1 MDNEEIL
8 NEGIQ
13 VAATQIPPTPTNV
26 TTTNQTQTTATITWD
41 EALEAAGYRVFRG
54 TSATGPFTQV
64 AEVSNTSYVDQ
75 NLTPNTT
82 YYYTVLAYNEL
93 GESAQ
98 TAALEVTTLAL
109 IPPTNL
115 VVTPV
120 SNNGLLLTW
129 TPPADYDNFTIYR
142 SETIDGTFAQIA
154 TTDQLTY
161 LDDGLEANTTYYY
174 RVFTNLNGETSAT
187 FVVGTGTTT
196 DTPTPPVDPTLTPPT
211 RVVAIKVSCS
221 TMELRWNLV
230 NGATSYNVYRSTTLD
245 GDYALINTS
254 YGFNYF
260 DTDLTN
266 GTRYFYYVTS
276 VNAEGESDR
285 SIITTN
291 TTYANCNNTCFD
303 RRCRIVNNNG
313 YIYKCCC
320 YQRRRCTCCNED

>member
-41 EALEAAGYRVFRG
+41 EALEAAGYRVFRS

-64 AEVSNTSYVDQ
+64 AEVSTTSYVDQ

-120 SNNGLLLTW
+120 SNNGLLLT
-129 TPPADYDNFTIYR
+129 
-142 SETIDGTFAQIA
+142 
-154 TTDQLTY
+154 
-161 LDDGLEANTTYYY
+161 
-174 RVFTNLNGETSAT
+174 
-187 FVVGTGTTT
+187 
-196 DTPTPPVDPTLTPPT
+196 
-211 RVVAIKVSCS
+211 
-221 TMELRWNLV
+221 
-230 NGATSYNVYRSTTLD
+230 
-245 GDYALINTS
+245 
-254 YGFNYF
+254 
-260 DTDLTN
+260 
-266 GTRYFYYVTS
+266 
-276 VNAEGESDR
+276 
-285 SIITTN
+285 
-291 TTYANCNNTCFD
+291 
-303 RRCRIVNNNG
+303 
-313 YIYKCCC
+313 
-320 YQRRRCTCCNED
+320 YQ